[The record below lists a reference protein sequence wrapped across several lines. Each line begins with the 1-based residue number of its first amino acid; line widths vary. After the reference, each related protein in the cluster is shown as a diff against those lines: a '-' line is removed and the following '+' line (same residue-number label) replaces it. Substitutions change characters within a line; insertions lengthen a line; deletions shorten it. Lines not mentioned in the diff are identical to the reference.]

1 MKNIITN
8 AHTKLHFYIVK
19 YTTFISFASDLEHPY
34 FWRLVVDME

>member
-8 AHTKLHFYIVK
+8 IVK
-19 YTTFISFASDLEHPY
+19 YTTFISFASDLEHPF